1 MRKKGAAIV
10 ELQADE
16 IARATGGAWVAG
28 KAPDGLVL
36 RALTTDTRRIAAGD
50 LFVALR
56 GERFDA
62 HDFLDQAASA
72 GAGALV
78 ARRDWQPTASVRAAA
93 TPVLAVDDTLRALGD
108 IAAAWR
114 AKCPAQRV
122 AVVGSS
128 GKTTTKEMLAA
139 ILRAAGPTHASAGN
153 FNNLVGVPLSLLG
166 LEPDD
171 RWCVVELGMNEP
183 GELTRLTQIA
193 NPDMLLLLNIGSA
206 HIGQFGSQ
214 DALVRAK
221 GEAVRAL
228 RADAPILYDADS
240 PHACRIVHEWGGE
253 HPLVAFGVER
263 EAEVHAANVEA
274 RPPRGYAFDLWVGAD
289 CLRVELPVFG
299 RYNVVNAVAA
309 AAAAHALGAPHRAIV
324 EALAAFRPAAMRSEV
339 RDVAGVTLIVD
350 CYNANPDSMRAAL
363 ESLAEWRAVASGRDA
378 ASGRA
383 ESSVRAAASGRDA
396 ASGPAAAS
404 GRLFLVLADML
415 ELGEESPARHADLG
429 RQAARVGAAEVL
441 VLGQATQHTTEACL
455 TTGTAAHHF
464 DTHEALAAHLAA
476 AVVPGDLVFFKGSR
490 GNRLERVVDALSAR
504 LEGVKGR

>member
-1 MRKKGAAIV
+1 MQ
-10 ELQADE
+10 LQADE
-16 IARATGGAWVAG
+16 IARATGGDWLG
-28 KAPDGLVL
+28 GGAPGDLVL
-36 RALTTDTRRIAAGD
+36 RTLTTDTRRIDAGD

-62 HDFLDQAASA
+62 HDFLDQAAAA

-78 ARRDWQPTASVRAAA
+78 VRRDWEPTAAVRAAA
-93 TPVLAVDDTLRALGD
+93 TPVLAVADTLHALGD

-139 ILRAAGPTHASAGN
+139 ILRLAGATHASAGN

-166 LEPDD
+166 LEPAH
-171 RWCVVELGMNEP
+171 RWCVVELGMNES

-193 NPDMLLLLNIGSA
+193 DPDMLLLLNIGTA

-214 DALVRAK
+214 EALVRAK

-228 RADAPILYDADS
+228 RADAPILYDAES
-240 PHACRIVHEWGGE
+240 PHACRIVREWGGE

-289 CLRVELPVFG
+289 RLRVELPAFG
-299 RYNVVNAVAA
+299 RYNVANAVAA
-309 AAAAHALGAPHRAIV
+309 AAAAHALGAPNRAIV

-339 RDVAGVTLIVD
+339 RAVAGVTLIVD

-363 ESLAEWRAVASGRDA
+363 ESLGEWRAA
-378 ASGRA
+378 AAVRGGFRAGSRGGRA
-383 ESSVRAAASGRDA
+383 
-396 ASGPAAAS
+396 
-404 GRLFLVLADML
+404 FLVLGDML
-415 ELGEESPARHADLG
+415 ELGEESPARHANLG
-429 RQAARVGAAEVL
+429 RQASRVGVAEVL
-441 VLGQATQHTTEACL
+441 LLGPATEETAEACAAAGA
-455 TTGTAAHHF
+455 TAHHF
-464 DTHEALAAHLAA
+464 DTHETLTAHLTA
-476 AVVPGDLVFFKGSR
+476 AVAPGDLVFFKGSR
-490 GNRLERVVDALSAR
+490 GNRLERVVDALAVA
-504 LEGVKGR
+504 LEGSKG